1 MAKSDCSKEVHHGKK
16 TGKKTG
22 KLDLFPIINGIIM
35 VLFIVITLYPV
46 LNTLAISLNDGTD
59 ALRGGIYLL
68 PRKFTWKNYITVLQK
83 DNLITGAYITVART
97 IIGTLLALV
106 ANAILAFIVSRKRFL
121 FKKELSLFWV
131 ITMYV
136 NGGMIPTFLLYK
148 QLGLTNSFGVYVI
161 PGMVSAFNMLV
172 IRTYMNGISDSL
184 EESAQLDGAGYTTI
198 FLKIYSPLCKP
209 VYATVALFVAVGQ
222 WNSWFD
228 AMLYNRMNSNL
239 TTLQYELMK
248 LLSSVTNQGTSVE
261 AMKNAA
267 GSVTPTSVRAA
278 ATIITMLPIICI
290 YPFLQKYFV
299 AGLTLGGVKNKDT
312 AFYPGSCCFGMTL
325 KYYMRREHMKIAGKN
340 PITELD
346 YPDPDVIRVD
356 DTYYMVSTTMHF
368 MPGCEILRSYDLI
381 HWEHLS
387 YVYERLDSTEEQR
400 LVGEKN
406 CYGKGM
412 WAASL
417 RYHKGM
423 YYICFVANDTG
434 KTYLYTA
441 DDIEG
446 PWEKRIIEGFYHDCS
461 LLFEDDHVYIVSG
474 NRNVRLQ
481 ELKKDLGGPKEG
493 GLDRFWSVIVGI
505 RGLVLKEVIFIK
517 SMECIIYS

>member
-1 MAKSDCSKEVHHGKK
+1 MAKK

-248 LLSSVTNQGTSVE
+248 LCGSNEKCSRFGHTDVGPCSSNHYYHASNYLYLSIFT
-261 AMKNAA
+261 
-267 GSVTPTSVRAA
+267 
-278 ATIITMLPIICI
+278 
-290 YPFLQKYFV
+290 
-299 AGLTLGGVKNKDT
+299 
-312 AFYPGSCCFGMTL
+312 
-325 KYYMRREHMKIAGKN
+325 
-340 PITELD
+340 
-346 YPDPDVIRVD
+346 
-356 DTYYMVSTTMHF
+356 
-368 MPGCEILRSYDLI
+368 EILCCRAYSWRS
-381 HWEHLS
+381 
-387 YVYERLDSTEEQR
+387 
-400 LVGEKN
+400 
-406 CYGKGM
+406 
-412 WAASL
+412 
-417 RYHKGM
+417 
-423 YYICFVANDTG
+423 
-434 KTYLYTA
+434 
-441 DDIEG
+441 
-446 PWEKRIIEGFYHDCS
+446 KRIKILHFIQGHA
-461 LLFEDDHVYIVSG
+461 
-474 NRNVRLQ
+474 
-481 ELKKDLGGPKEG
+481 
-493 GLDRFWSVIVGI
+493 
-505 RGLVLKEVIFIK
+505 VLA
-517 SMECIIYS
+517 